1 MCNWELV
8 RLKTKRVTILFGVT
22 MFEPWVEKYKP
33 KGLRDIV
40 GQPKAIAEI
49 TRWAQSWER
58 GKPIKPAALF
68 YGPAG
73 TGKSAAAA
81 ALASDF
87 GWDLIEMNAS
97 DQRNLGEVKRV
108 AGTAASTGTLFGGTA
123 VKRLIV
129 LDEADNIYGTADRG
143 GYSAIKEIIAE
154 THNPLVLI
162 ANDKDA
168 IPWEIKAACLMVGF
182 ERISEEVIIKEL
194 ERILHLEKIEFEE
207 IAVKVIAET
216 ARGDL
221 RSAINDLQTLTTGKK
236 KLTIKDVVLYR
247 RDQETSIEDYLAK
260 LMEVTSADEAR
271 KLLWSLDMPP
281 EDVLAWISENIPL
294 AVSDAA
300 ARAKVYDAISRADIF
315 LGRAKRGQAYGM
327 WSYASDLM
335 SSGVGLWRGEKVKPT
350 KPRLPSHIRRYS
362 RTRADRAVR
371 DSLAKKV
378 AQYCHTSART
388 ARRDILPYLRFVF
401 QHDRKTAA
409 TVATMLELTDSE
421 LELLK

>member
-1 MCNWELV
+1 MSNL
-8 RLKTKRVTILFGVT
+8 
-22 MFEPWVEKYKP
+22 PWVEKYRP
-33 KGLRDIV
+33 KRLKDIV
-40 GQPKAIAEI
+40 GQSKAISDI

-58 GKPIKPAALF
+58 GRPNKTAALF

-97 DQRNLGEVKRV
+97 DQRTLTEVKRV

-123 VKRLIV
+123 AKRLIV

-154 THNPLVLI
+154 TRNPIVLI

-168 IPWEIKAACLMVGF
+168 IPWEIKAACLMVSF
-182 ERISEEVIIKEL
+182 EKISEETIIKEL
-194 ERILHLEKIEFEE
+194 EKILRLEKIDFEE
-207 IAVKVIAET
+207 IALKVIAET

-221 RSAINDLQTLTTGKK
+221 RSAITDLQTLATGKK
-236 KLTIKDVVLYR
+236 RLTIKDVVLYR
-247 RDQETSIEDYLAK
+247 RDQEINIEDFLAK
-260 LMEVTSADEAR
+260 LLEATSADEAR

-281 EDVLAWISENIPL
+281 DDVLAWISENVPL
-294 AVSDAA
+294 MVSEAG

-327 WSYASDLM
+327 WSYAGDLM
-335 SSGVGLWRGEKVKPT
+335 SAGVSLSRGETLRPAKP
-350 KPRLPSHIRRYS
+350 KLPSHIRRYS

-371 DSLAKKV
+371 DSLAKKI
-378 AQYCHTSART
+378 AAHCHTSSRT
-388 ARRDILPYLRFVF
+388 ARRDIMPYLRIVF
-401 QHDRKTAA
+401 RNDRKAA
-409 TVATMLELTDSE
+409 EAIAAALELTEPE
-421 LELLK
+421 LGLLR